1 MKDSASGTAMPTSVR
16 LVTSVCALSGKNL
29 LEGVTK
35 GDKVVRFRGKNRNN
49 TALAL
54 KSAVTDL
61 LGDYSIKGLV
71 ETSKHDYEQTL
82 VSFVLP
88 VEKLSTEDRL
98 KLAFRVP
105 GPLKRVF
112 N

>member
-1 MKDSASGTAMPTSVR
+1 MKDGLKRRNLPTSVD
-16 LVTSVCALSGKNL
+16 LITNVCVLSGKNL
-29 LEGVTK
+29 LESIVK

-54 KSAVTDL
+54 KSAIEEIIGPISNRV
-61 LGDYSIKGLV
+61 LV
-71 ETSKHDYEQTL
+71 ETSEEDFKQTL

-88 VEKLSTEDRL
+88 VEKLSAIQKSFLMR
-98 KLAFRVP
+98 RISSS
-105 GPLKRVF
+105 LKRVF